1 MSEKLKAVEMTEKK
15 LKELFQEMDRQ
26 IEVIERGL
34 EKVNKTIERAN
45 NGRIN

>member
-45 NGRIN
+45 NGGIN